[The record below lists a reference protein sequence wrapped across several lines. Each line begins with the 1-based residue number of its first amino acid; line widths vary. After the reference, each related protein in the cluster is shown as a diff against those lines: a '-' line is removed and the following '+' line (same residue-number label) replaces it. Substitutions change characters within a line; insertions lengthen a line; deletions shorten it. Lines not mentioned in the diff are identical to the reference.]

1 MLVIV
6 IDINCA
12 IIVVIIFFTMDEH
25 SLRIYCAL
33 EHMKQV
39 SIIIEVDA

>member
-6 IDINCA
+6 IEINCT
-12 IIVVIIFFTMDEH
+12 IIVIILFFTMDEH

-39 SIIIEVDA
+39 SVVQVDP

>member
-1 MLVIV
+1 MLVIILV
-6 IDINCA
+6 RTRT
-12 IIVVIIFFTMDEH
+12 IIVISIIFTMDAH

-39 SIIIEVDA
+39 S

>member
-1 MLVIV
+1 MFVFVISINRAVIV
-6 IDINCA
+6 ILL
-12 IIVVIIFFTMDEH
+12 FPSMDEH

-39 SIIIEVDA
+39 SVFLK

>member
-1 MLVIV
+1 MFVFVIGIDRAVIV
-6 IDINCA
+6 ILILP
-12 IIVVIIFFTMDEH
+12 TMDEH

-39 SIIIEVDA
+39 SRTLK